1 MKLYE
6 LTESYQN
13 VLDIAEQLEAETLK
27 DTLDAITESI
37 EVKAENTAKV
47 IKTVNAEIEA
57 LDTEIKRMSSR
68 KSTLKNNIE
77 SMKRYLKEELE
88 KVGLD
93 KVKGQHLTIR
103 IQNNPQGVLVEDESK
118 LGAYLVEQPKKLDR
132 KAILAD
138 LKDGKEIDGAEIQ
151 QGRSLRIV

>member
-68 KSTLKNNIE
+68 KSTLKNNVE

-103 IQNNPQGVLVEDESK
+103 IQSNPQGVLVEDESK

-151 QGRSLRIV
+151 QGRSLRIL

>member
-68 KSTLKNNIE
+68 KSTLKNNVE

-151 QGRSLRIV
+151 QGRSLRIL

>member
-47 IKTVNAEIEA
+47 IKTVNAEIEV

-68 KSTLKNNIE
+68 KSTLKNNVE

>member
-68 KSTLKNNIE
+68 KSTLKNNVE

>member
-68 KSTLKNNIE
+68 KSTLKNNVE

-88 KVGLD
+88 KVELD

>member
-13 VLDIAEQLEAETLK
+13 VLDIVEQLEAETLK

-68 KSTLKNNIE
+68 KSTLKNNVE

>member
-68 KSTLKNNIE
+68 KSTLKNNVE
-77 SMKRYLKEELE
+77 SMKHYLKEELE